1 MGTSLAQPHGL
12 LLVNGAAFVPVLRQ
26 GSMIDLAGARKDEL
40 GDYERLPE
48 SEGFIYVVMSRP
60 MARGSARL

>member
-1 MGTSLAQPHGL
+1 MGASLAQTDGL
-12 LLVNGAAFVPVLRQ
+12 LLVNSAASVPVLRQ

-48 SEGFIYVVMSRP
+48 SEGFIYVVMSRL